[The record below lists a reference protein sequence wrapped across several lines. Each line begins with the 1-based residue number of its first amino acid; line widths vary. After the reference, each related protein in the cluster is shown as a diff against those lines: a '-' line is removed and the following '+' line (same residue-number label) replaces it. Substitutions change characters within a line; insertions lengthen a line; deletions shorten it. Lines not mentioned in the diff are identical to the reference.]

1 MSRLDLNTWR
11 ILKTFFYYQRFW
23 NAVKIS
29 TSYFLSKL
37 SNKTYVWGLPYSI
50 AIEPTTACN
59 LRCPHCPSGLKSFSR
74 DTGKISVENFEKYV
88 DDIHKTTAYLT
99 LYFQG
104 EPYLNPRF
112 YDLVKY
118 ARKKRLFVATSTNAH
133 FLDKKRAA
141 KTIDS
146 GINQLIISIDGLS
159 QETYQKYRL
168 EGHLDKVIEGTKNL
182 VEAKRKAQNSQTHII
197 WQFIVFAHN
206 EHEVNAVKKEARRIG
221 VDEVRIKSAQI
232 YDDGNS
238 ADWLPEDP
246 KYRRYD
252 VYGEKLQLKASMTS
266 HCKRLWTNP
275 VVTWDGNVVPC
286 CFDKDAEH
294 QLGNLGDKTF
304 KEIWNGKGY
313 KDFRTKIKGG
323 RKNIDICSNC
333 SEGLKVWL

>member
-1 MSRLDLNTWR
+1 MV
-11 ILKTFFYYQRFW
+11 KAFFYYQRFF

-29 TSYFLSKL
+29 ASYVLSKW
-37 SNKTYVWGLPYSI
+37 SKKTYVWGLPYSI

-74 DTGKISVENFEKYV
+74 DTGKISMENFEKYV
-88 DDIHKTTAYLT
+88 DDIHKTTAYLM

-104 EPYLNPRF
+104 EPYLNPAF

-118 ARKKRLFVATSTNAH
+118 ARKKKLFVATSTNAH
-133 FLDKKRAA
+133 FLDEKRAA
-141 KTIDS
+141 KTIES
-146 GINQLIISIDGLS
+146 GINQIIISIDGLS
-159 QETYQKYRL
+159 QDTYEKYRL
-168 EGHLDKVIEGTKNL
+168 EGHLDKVIEGTRNL
-182 VEAKRKAQNSQTHII
+182 VEAKRKVRNCQTHII

-206 EHEVNAVKKEARRIG
+206 EHEVDAIKEEAKRIG

-238 ADWLPEDP
+238 ADWLPTDP

-252 VYGEKLQLKASMTS
+252 LDGEKLQLKASMTG

-304 KEIWNGKGY
+304 EEIWNGEAY
-313 KDFRTKIKGG
+313 QNFRTQIKGG
-323 RKNIDICSNC
+323 RQNIDICSNC